1 MYDDKLFIILLLHTD
16 LGSLPHIPMCC
27 QSTHYIRYALKPTG
41 CCVPR
46 AYMTQTLDPYHTDLG
61 SYPHKPWIL
70 TTQILDPYNTD
81 LGSLPHRPWIL
92 ITILDPYNTDL
103 GSLPHKPWILTTQT
117 LDPYHI
123 FFDLL
128 FILFNDHVFLPV
140 WDSVRNRNI
149 TRNLTV
155 IWSKKQWQNNDK
167 FTDKTLLLLY
177 MSHFQSAILC
187 TDKLNGKEIHICIYD
202 SRQLS

>member
-1 MYDDKLFIILLLHTD
+1 MFPEPIWHRPWILTTQTLDPIHTN
-16 LGSLPHIPMCC
+16 LGSLLHRSWIL
-27 QSTHYIRYALKPTG
+27 T
-41 CCVPR
+41 
-46 AYMTQTLDPYHTDLG
+46 TQTLDPYHTGLE
-61 SYPHKPWIL
+61 SLSRSWIL
-70 TTQILDPYNTD
+70 TTQTLDPYHTN
-81 LGSLPHRPWIL
+81 
-92 ITILDPYNTDL
+92 L

-155 IWSKKQWQNNDK
+155 IWSKKQGQNNDK